1 MLNLMKSEK
10 PRILRGL
17 FLRLP
22 EKSQNILQ
30 PERLF
35 SLLPKDFYV

>member
-1 MLNLMKSEK
+1 MNPKK
-10 PRILRGL
+10 ARILRGL

-22 EKSQNILQ
+22 DKSKKSTQ
-30 PERLF
+30 PELVF